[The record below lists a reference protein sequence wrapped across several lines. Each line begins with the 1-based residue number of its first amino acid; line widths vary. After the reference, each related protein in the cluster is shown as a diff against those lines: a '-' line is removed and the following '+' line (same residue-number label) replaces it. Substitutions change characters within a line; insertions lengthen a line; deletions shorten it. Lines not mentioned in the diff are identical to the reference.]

1 MILSDVIPL
10 CARTSSKPYK
20 EAENLVI
27 KLATGAGF
35 DTMLVRIAVENPGA
49 SVPKR
54 IIDLMTVGSV
64 IAQTP
69 QARLADIRRIAD
81 LLGFLIV
88 PFEYVSKNAISQE
101 NAATQNCIKS
111 FISKTGQWFQSY
123 VLAPASHYD
132 LRAHASSGVDH
143 PVYCAKAMAHAMD
156 AIPFVV
162 SALRS
167 VQDDLRTMSW
177 LHHAEVQCIQADAER
192 KIAAL
197 GAEIKKSNDRVAA
210 VEARHTREDNAK
222 ANRRYK
228 KEKLAGDLMCAYW
241 EFRSVEQNVDNPGP
255 VSKRPSTDY
264 KNRAYEALREAQCE
278 DGDPILIG
286 IPKGS
291 TVNSD
296 CNVLIGPCWGPD
308 ADDVVFASV
317 GLQKV
322 SGQRE
327 FLAKKAEMFI
337 RGNRQPPTS
346 NDVSPYWF
354 VNAPGREMY

>member
-27 KLATGAGF
+27 KQATCAGF
-35 DTMLVRIAVENPGA
+35 DAMLVRIAVENPGA
-49 SVPKR
+49 NVPKR
-54 IIDLMTVGSV
+54 IADLMTVGSV
-64 IAQTP
+64 VAQTP

-88 PFEYVSKNAISQE
+88 PFEYVSKNTINQE
-101 NAATQNCIKS
+101 NAATQKCIKS
-111 FISKTGQWFQSY
+111 FIGKTGQWFQSY

-167 VQDDLRTMSW
+167 VQDDLRAMSG
-177 LHHAEVQCIQADAER
+177 LHHAEVQRIQADAER

-210 VEARHTREDNAK
+210 VEARHKREDDDK
-222 ANRRYK
+222 AAEEYRKEEERRYRIHRHFDH
-228 KEKLAGDLMCAYW
+228 LHS
-241 EFRSVEQNVDNPGP
+241 FRGSNWSAEMLLNLPVHGP
-255 VSKRPSTDY
+255 VGGRP
-264 KNRAYEALREAQCE
+264 CV

-308 ADDVVFASV
+308 ADDAVFTSV

-322 SGQRE
+322 RGQRE

-346 NDVSPYWF
+346 NDASPYWF
-354 VNAPGREMY
+354 VNAPSREMY